1 MIKNF
6 SDPKEAQRKA
16 KKYLGKNTELLLSTR
31 KNKKYMIQSP
41 DNKFI
46 HFGAMGYPDF
56 TKTKDKEKQSAYLK
70 RATKIKGNW
79 KANKYSPNNL
89 AIHIL
94 W

>member
-6 SDPKEAQRKA
+6 SNPKEAQRKA
-16 KKYLGKNTELLLSTR
+16 KKYLGKNTELFLSTR
-31 KNKKYMIQSP
+31 KDKKYMVQSP
-41 DNKFI
+41 DNKFV
-46 HFGAMGYPDF
+46 HFGAMGYSDF
-56 TKTKDKEKQSAYLK
+56 TKTKDKEKQNAYLK

-79 KANKYSPNNL
+79 KGNKYSPNNL